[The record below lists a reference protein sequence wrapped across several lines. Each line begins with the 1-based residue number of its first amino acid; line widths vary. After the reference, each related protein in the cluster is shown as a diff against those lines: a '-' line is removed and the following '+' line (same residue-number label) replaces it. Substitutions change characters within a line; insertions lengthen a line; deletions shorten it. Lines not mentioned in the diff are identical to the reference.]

1 MSDRVSVNHCVWLK
15 LEELFQHT
23 LLELKCNVHPLDG
36 ISNKIRITL
45 KVYDNDNGIQSCTFG
60 SDCAVA
66 LSTFCVVKM
75 LSHAGTVIPYVGNR
89 FNVLFWLE
97 IFLRSKIDYCTIC
110 KICVTAKTV

>member
-36 ISNKIRITL
+36 ISN
-45 KVYDNDNGIQSCTFG
+45 VYDNDNGIQSCTFG

-75 LSHAGTVIPYVGNR
+75 LSHAGTVIRYVGNR

-97 IFLRSKIDYCTIC
+97 IFLRSKIDYCTI
-110 KICVTAKTV
+110 